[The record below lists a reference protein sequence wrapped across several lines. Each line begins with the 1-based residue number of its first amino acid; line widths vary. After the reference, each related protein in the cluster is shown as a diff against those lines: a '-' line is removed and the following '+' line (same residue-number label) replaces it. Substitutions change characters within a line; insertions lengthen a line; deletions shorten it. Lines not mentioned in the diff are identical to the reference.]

1 MKKTQVALAAL
12 ALVAS
17 TAALADVTVYGNL
30 DAGVAVSDGK
40 VNFYGDGNNATTLF
54 GLKGSED
61 LGSGLKV
68 NWNLESGLDIA
79 GGATNGPNG
88 GGNTKLFNRAAWV
101 GVDAGGY
108 GVNMGNQ
115 FSNVILS
122 ALVNGGTAVG
132 GDGANIGTI
141 IRVFG
146 GATGLI
152 DQTGG
157 AFVPAGSSIFF
168 IPSAVQAYA
177 NVGGVSVNFMTRLQE
192 RDAANSSYNGVTAA
206 TSFAGVN
213 VGVGYQSGVYAVGTK
228 NYNNTFVAA
237 NTTFEGLNN
246 LRVNGVYSW
255 NGDSLTENGYLVG
268 ASLPLVGALSAGIT
282 YADGGTAALGSQTVG
297 SLQYGLSKQTLVYL
311 NHAHSSVAGKFMGN
325 TGTSVTGKD
334 LTTIG
339 LKHSF

>member
-88 GGNTKLFNRAAWV
+88 GGNKNLFNRAAWI

-115 FSNVILS
+115 FSNVVLA
-122 ALVNGGTAVG
+122 ALVNGATAVG

-141 IRVFG
+141 VRVFG
-146 GATGLI
+146 GAPGLYDATG
-152 DQTGG
+152 
-157 AFVPAGSSIFF
+157 AASSVFF

-177 NVGGVSVNFMTRLQE
+177 NVGGVSVNYMTRLQE
-192 RDAANSSYNGVTAA
+192 RDTSNSSYNGVTAA

-213 VGVGYQSGVYAVGTK
+213 AAIGYQSGVYAVGTS
-228 NYNNTFVAA
+228 NYSSTFLAA

-246 LRVNGVYSW
+246 LRVNGVYAW
-255 NGDSLTENGYLVG
+255 NGDALTKNGYMVG
-268 ASLPLVGALSAGIT
+268 ASMPLVGALSAGIT